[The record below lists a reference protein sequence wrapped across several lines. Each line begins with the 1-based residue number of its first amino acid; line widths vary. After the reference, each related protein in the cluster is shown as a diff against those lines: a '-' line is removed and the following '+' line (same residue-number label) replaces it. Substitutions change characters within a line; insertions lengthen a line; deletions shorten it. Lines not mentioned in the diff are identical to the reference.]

1 MVINPNGDILVE
13 LNREEA
19 TISVDINIQEVS
31 RQRDAIPIFRNLKPH
46 LYKKKVVSLGE
57 THDFYLRECFTVIFQ
72 SFGDVINYEKLHCIT
87 ML

>member
-46 LYKKKVVSLGE
+46 LYKLKSRELGR
-57 THDFYLRECFTVIFQ
+57 DSRLYLRECFTVIFQ